1 MGLLDTSAFVLSN
14 RGMQMEQVAIV
25 SVLGSLYGAVTV
37 GLASIFLKEHVA
49 KWQWAGIVTI
59 FLGIFLISL

>member
-37 GLASIFLKEHVA
+37 GLAAIFLREHVA
-49 KWQWAGIVTI
+49 KRQWVGIVTI